1 MCIVSISTLD
11 YYRRSVLALM
21 RLTILILTE
30 TVNGEC
36 ECCYC
41 KVARVPSHQSDDGA
55 VYTCQMTLTDMVL
68 QCNLTLNV
76 TCTYYFAT

>member
-1 MCIVSISTLD
+1 
-11 YYRRSVLALM
+11 M